1 MKSIYPL
8 LVVFALLPVTHAEW
22 KPSGEGW
29 VSLFNGKDL
38 SGWKTP
44 GAKHTWQVIDGVI
57 DYDHLNRISTDSP
70 QGREYMAYCVGH
82 MRGILQS
89 IDAQNSTQRV
99 TLS

>member
-1 MKSIYPL
+1 MAFE
-8 LVVFALLPVTHAEW
+8 VFAEGYFSTSRQAQARHVWPSNAVPTAVKKKLGLP
-22 KPSGEGW
+22 
-29 VSLFNGKDL
+29 
-38 SGWKTP
+38 TP
-44 GAKHTWQVIDGVI
+44 EIGYDGVI
-57 DYDHLNRISTDSP
+57 DYDHVNRRSTDSA